1 MSSATTRKTMYN
13 EKEDM
18 LAVLIGGANIIF
30 SIISH
35 WFKSSTLKYINTLD
49 RANMSLLFGL
59 AVGAAFLF
67 VGTQMRGKE
76 RAQPL
81 LVASLVM
88 VVFFFGRFWASPAK
102 EIFPSGI
109 LAALRYRTSNSLLIE
124 VVSVSTSMAPLC
136 LDKPTWGSDEIYKVR
151 VVLGVGNILIDT

>member
-1 MSSATTRKTMYN
+1 MSAVTTRKTMYN

-18 LAVLIGGANIIF
+18 LAVLIGAANIIF

-35 WFKSSTLKYINTLD
+35 WFKSSTLKYFNILK
-49 RANMSLLFGL
+49 RANVSLLFGL
-59 AVGAAFLF
+59 AVGGAFLF

-76 RAQPL
+76 RTQPL

-88 VVFFFGRFWASPAK
+88 VVFFFGRFWASPVK

-109 LAALRYRTSNSLLIE
+109 LAALRYSLTNSLANHSGLG
-124 VVSVSTSMAPLC
+124 VY
-136 LDKPTWGSDEIYKVR
+136 KYGSI
-151 VVLGVGNILIDT
+151 VLG

>member
-1 MSSATTRKTMYN
+1 MSSATTKKTMYN
-13 EKEDM
+13 ENEDM

-35 WFKSSTLKYINTLD
+35 WFKSSTLKYLNVLIW
-49 RANMSLLFGL
+49 ANVSLLFGL
-59 AVGAAFLF
+59 AVGGAFLF

-88 VVFFFGRFWASPAK
+88 LVFFFGRFWASPVK

-109 LAALRYRTSNSLLIE
+109 LAALRYL
-124 VVSVSTSMAPLC
+124 
-136 LDKPTWGSDEIYKVR
+136 IYKSD
-151 VVLGVGNILIDT
+151 LC